1 VHRVSGTAFAV
12 TALLTGVTK
21 QLSRPS
27 EGDATYRRVLAL
39 AKVARRTVGF
49 LTDSAFAQRARQGTL
64 IAASRGD
71 EVAGYILYDLPRDE
85 IRIVHLVVA
94 AEYQCQG
101 IARELVDAVADDHAE
116 RRGILLH
123 CRNDFPADDLWHK
136 LDFVPVGERPGRSF
150 EGKLLTRWFRSFGQ
164 PDLFTLLHE
173 EDSRPV
179 ATMDACAFIDL
190 IAPRP
195 KSVAEQ
201 LRADWLGEHVRLAVT
216 DHLLVEIHKGPDPKE
231 HRRQTAAADEFRL
244 SSTGRTTWKSVYSK
258 LLDAHPDAP
267 PKDHDDLTH
276 IAQSIAAQATWLITN
291 DRPFVH
297 RYGATAAELG
307 GLRLVS
313 PPAFLREVDEQAR
326 GDRYRPIDLA
336 GTAVT
341 RRQVN
346 ASALSGLAAVFVNH
360 QASERIRDLRATIEL
375 AAASP
380 STVRLEVIEVDD
392 NPRGL
397 VCWQFSERALDV
409 LLVRATAGRGE
420 TTIGRHLLGLIRDQ
434 AVASDYETI
443 RIVDP
448 HPSRSVQR
456 SFRDEGFAATPDSG
470 LIAHALAGN
479 GTFSQLRER
488 AAAIGSP
495 LAGSE
500 LLAGQS
506 DDLTVRAAAAE
517 RWFAPFRVLQAG
529 IPSFV
534 VPIQHGWATALL
546 DAGLAQEQLLPRE
559 WGLGLRRE
567 LVYYRSPRNAGRLTA
582 PARLLWYVS
591 GSAPGAGMIRAVS
604 HLTEVAVDEYERLF
618 HRFKPLGVYTRK
630 DVAAR
635 ADARG
640 NAMALRF
647 SHTECFEHPIPLD
660 AYREIVSGDP
670 KSRQVV
676 LRSARPIDE
685 HTFVSLLQLGK
696 TGHRA

>member
-1 VHRVSGTAFAV
+1 MSSTAVV
-12 TALLTGVTK
+12 TTTFLTGVTK
-21 QLSRPS
+21 QLSRPT
-27 EGDATYRRVLAL
+27 EGDATYRSVLAL

-64 IAASRGD
+64 LAALRD
-71 EVAGYILYDLPRDE
+71 ENVAGYILYDLPRDE
-85 IRIVHLVVA
+85 IRIVHLVVTS
-94 AEYQCQG
+94 EYQREG
-101 IARELVDAVADDHAE
+101 IARELVDAIANDHAE

-150 EGKLLTRWFRSFGQ
+150 EGKPLTRWFRSFGQ

-190 IAPRP
+190 ISLRP
-195 KSVAEQ
+195 KPVAQQ

-216 DHLLVEIHKGPDPKE
+216 DHLLVEIHKGHDPAE
-231 HRRQTAAADEFRL
+231 RQRQTTAANEFRL
-244 SSTGRTTWKSVYSK
+244 SSKGRTGWKSVYSK
-258 LLDAHPDAP
+258 LLVAHPEAP
-267 PKDHDDLTH
+267 QKDHDDLTH
-276 IAQSIAAQATWLITN
+276 VAQSIAAQATWLITS
-291 DRPFVH
+291 DRPFMH
-297 RYGATAAELG
+297 RYGATASELG

-341 RRQVN
+341 RQEVN
-346 ASALSGLAAVFVNH
+346 ASALSSLAAVFVNH
-360 QASERIRDLRATIEL
+360 QARERIRDLRATIDT

-380 STVRLEVIEVDD
+380 STMHLEVVEVDGD
-392 NPRGL
+392 PRGL
-397 VCWQFSERALDV
+397 VCWQSNKGALEV
-409 LLVRATAGRGE
+409 LLVRATTGRGE

-434 AVASDYETI
+434 AVASDSETI

-456 SFRDEGFAATPDSG
+456 SFRDEGFAATPDGG
-470 LIAHALAGN
+470 LIAHALTGS
-479 GTFSQLRER
+479 GTFSQLRQR
-488 AAAIGSP
+488 AATIGSP

-500 LLAGQS
+500 LLAGHS
-506 DDLTVRAAAAE
+506 DDLAVRAAAAE
-517 RWFAPFRVLQAG
+517 RWFAPFRVIQAE

-546 DAGLAQEQLLPRE
+546 DAGLAQQQLLPRE

-567 LVYYRSPRNAGRLTA
+567 LVYYRSPRNTGGLTA

-591 GSAPGAGMIRAVS
+591 GSAPGAGMIRATS
-604 HLTEVAVDEYERLF
+604 HLTEVAVDEHERLF
-618 HRFKPLGVYTRK
+618 HRFQPLGVYTRE

-640 NAMALRF
+640 RAMALRF

-660 AYREIVSGDP
+660 AYRELVSGDP

-676 LRSARPIDE
+676 MRSARPIDE

-696 TGHRA
+696 TGRRE